1 MKQYFIRTTFALLLL
16 IFHWN
21 AWAATPAADS
31 TAQKLEQLMKDSVVT
46 ITYDSG
52 ILNLKDNNSGKLYKY
67 TEGPENSEGYAAIY
81 YLFTSRPYLHID
93 ANGVTNKDHNAI
105 LKGHAAWFNV
115 QTKGGANST
124 SFKMADVAPYRCVK
138 WEGKMAQVLIATN
151 AQIQKIPEKTI
162 LLVLRPELEKPEFKY
177 TIIHNDSTLTL
188 GQFEAI
194 KLDPKLAK
202 PLVGYSLVIERTNGI
217 VVDTIVATTKNRQ
230 GIKDTPLNDGKWVIK
245 LDSIP
250 SNAKKIHVEIICR
263 KFSENGEIKTDKEKR
278 DIDLSWERHFNL
290 FLIGG
295 IVLCVI
301 SVAMLTL
308 QRFRKNGKQQKSK
321 KNMPSTSDSSKPT
334 STPPTTE
341 KNMSTTNNTINN
353 TEKFQDQ
360 LSLLFKENDNIK
372 RLSLEITHLKD
383 EYTHFE
389 KRKDEAEKRL
399 IEIESLIR
407 AKMEEIEKLKTRIS
421 NAINNKT
428 AQNDSAEFGRRCK
441 AMSDDIDA
449 LVKDLQNNGDSD
461 LANKVLDLK
470 KKLYITQNK

>member
-138 WEGKMAQVLIATN
+138 WEGKMAQVMIATN
-151 AQIQKIPEKTI
+151 ERIQKIPEKTI

-188 GQFEAI
+188 EQFEAI
-194 KLDPKLAK
+194 KHNSTTDLPLA
-202 PLVGYSLVIERTNGI
+202 GYKLVIERSNGLVI
-217 VVDTIVATTKNRQ
+217 DSIAINNRGK
-230 GIKDTPLNDGKWVIK
+230 GIKDTPLKKGWELP
-245 LDSIP
+245 LDSILVK
-250 SNAKKIHVEIICR
+250 STAKKIHVEIICR

-399 IEIESLIR
+399 IEIESMIR
-407 AKMEEIEKLKTRIS
+407 AKMDEIEKLKTKIS
-421 NAINNKT
+421 NAINNKST
-428 AQNDSAEFGRRCK
+428 QSDNAEFGRRCK